1 MKWLLGACLLCNI
14 NIAMQAQDV
23 VTLSIEDALKEGLE
37 HSKELKASRS
47 VRESAEARAAEVS
60 TALLPQLKME
70 ASYRRLS
77 EVDPFE
83 VTLPTSQNSF
93 VISPSIVNNYSLR
106 VGVQQ
111 PLFTG
116 FRLRSNTRA
125 AEYLAE
131 AAAMDYQS
139 DESNVEL
146 QVQSAYWLLYQARE
160 THRFIRENVRRTT
173 AHLEDTE
180 RLVTAGLATRN
191 DYLKI
196 EVQLGSGKLAE
207 IDATNDVRVAMMN
220 LNKLLGRALN
230 TELIPGTMPGHR
242 PGRELAGETEIG
254 EMVSHAKNSRSEV
267 LAFNSR
273 LQANEATITAAQGSW
288 WPQIFLSGNW
298 YYSKPNPRYLPTR
311 DEFLNTWD
319 VGVVLQFD
327 LWNWGATSFQVEQ
340 AKAQL
345 NRTQAYSD
353 LLKTNI
359 EVEVTQSQLR
369 LQQSEHKIEVA
380 EKAVQSAEENA
391 RSINDKYKNGL
402 ATSSDVVDAE
412 VALLQSQTSLSGA
425 LVEHQLSLARLKK
438 AVGKDWQVLDE

>member
-1 MKWLLGACLLCNI
+1 MKWLLGASLLYSI
-14 NIAMQAQDV
+14 TMQAQDV

-37 HSKELKASRS
+37 HSRELKASRS
-47 VRESAEARAAEVS
+47 AQESAEARAAEVN
-60 TALLPQLKME
+60 TNLLPQLKME

-77 EVDPFE
+77 EVDPFQ

-93 VISPSIVNNYSLR
+93 VLSPSIENYYALR

-116 FRLRSNTRA
+116 FRLRSNVRA

-131 AAAMDYQS
+131 AAALDYQS

-146 QVQSAYWLLYQARE
+146 QIQSAYWLLYQARE
-160 THRFIRENVRRTT
+160 TRSFIGENVRRTA
-173 AHLEDTE
+173 AHLQDTE
-180 RLVTAGLATRN
+180 RLATAGLATRN
-191 DYLKI
+191 DYLRI
-196 EVQLGSGKLAE
+196 EVQLANSRLAE

-220 LNKLLGRALN
+220 LNKLLGRVLS
-230 TELIPGTMPGHR
+230 TELVPGTLPGHR
-242 PGRELAGETEIG
+242 PGRELAGATEIG
-254 EMVSHAKNSRSEV
+254 KMVSYAKSRRPEV
-267 LAFNSR
+267 LAFDSR
-273 LQANEATITAAQGSW
+273 LQANKATVTAAQGGW
-288 WPQIFLSGNW
+288 WPQIFFSGNW
-298 YYSKPNPRYLPTR
+298 YYSRPNPRYLPTR

-327 LWNWGATSFQVEQ
+327 LWNWGATSHQVEQ
-340 AKAQL
+340 AQAQL
-345 NRTQAYSD
+345 GRSQALFD
-353 LLKTNI
+353 LLKANI

-369 LQQSEHKIEVA
+369 LQQSERKIEVA
-380 EKAVQSAEENA
+380 EKAVRSAEENA

-438 AVGKDWQVLDE
+438 AVGNDWQGIDE